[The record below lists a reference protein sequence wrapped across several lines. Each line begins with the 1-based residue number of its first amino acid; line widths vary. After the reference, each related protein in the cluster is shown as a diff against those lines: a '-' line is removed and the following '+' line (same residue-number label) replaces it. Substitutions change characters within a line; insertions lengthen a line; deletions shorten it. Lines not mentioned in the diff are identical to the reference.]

1 MLSVFVLAVFVKY
14 SSFSSFPHVFIML
27 SFLFYSACFAMY
39 DGKIGPVLLNDN
51 NFDDIVLKSKEVWLV
66 EFYAPYI
73 LPSRPSD
80 PPE

>member
-1 MLSVFVLAVFVKY
+1 MRFSMLSVFVLAVFVN
-14 SSFSSFPHVFIML
+14 
-27 SFLFYSACFAMY
+27 ACFAMY

>member
-1 MLSVFVLAVFVKY
+1 
-14 SSFSSFPHVFIML
+14 
-27 SFLFYSACFAMY
+27 MY

-73 LPSRPSD
+73 LLSRPSD

>member
-1 MLSVFVLAVFVKY
+1 
-14 SSFSSFPHVFIML
+14 
-27 SFLFYSACFAMY
+27 MY

-73 LPSRPSD
+73 LPSRPFD